1 MKALSVNLTRRS
13 LALVAF
19 ETLLIVLAV
28 ALGAYIR
35 LGNDASVLLQER
47 GVEKALLI
55 AFACQLCLY
64 YADLYELRVASDR
77 RELFIRIVQ
86 ALSATSF
93 LLAATYFWVPD
104 VVIGR
109 GVFMV
114 SAVLVIVFVSGW
126 RLLFEW
132 LSRRVAPRE
141 RLLLVG
147 TGPAAVNL
155 AREIFDRR
163 QELGEKRQR
172 AAWLGIDTQP
182 GCSAPH
188 AIRRQRPDAEQGEY
202 QDHFLEHRVECAVD
216 EQDAGNGIT
225 EATLRQIFHR

>member
-1 MKALSVNLTRRS
+1 MKALSINLTRRS

-19 ETLLIVLAV
+19 ETVLIVLAV
-28 ALGAYIR
+28 AVGAFLR
-35 LGNDASVLLQER
+35 LGVEASDLLFQER
-47 GVEKALLI
+47 GIEKALLI
-55 AFACQLCLY
+55 AFVCQTCLY

-86 ALSATSF
+86 GLSATSF
-93 LLAATYFWVPD
+93 LLAAIYFWLPS

-114 SAVLVIVFVSGW
+114 SALLVIGFVSGW

-147 TGPAAVNL
+147 TGSAAVNL
-155 AREIFDRR
+155 ARELFERR
-163 QELGEKRQR
+163 QELGVEIVGFVDPDPAR
-172 AAWLGIDTQP
+172 LG
-182 GCSAPH
+182 AP
-188 AIRRQRPDAEQGEY
+188 
-202 QDHFLEHRVECAVD
+202 
-216 EQDAGNGIT
+216 
-225 EATLRQIFHR
+225 